1 MGAKNAIRTVVSDYA
16 PDPNGG
22 ALFHA
27 LTDAI
32 AAGVNN
38 VRAVAPRAATWN
50 GWTRQLQQPH
60 GAAGVA
66 NLGAARV
73 YAPKSSEL
81 NDQREP
87 GNATAGAI
95 FAARMGRSAP

>member
-50 GWTRQLQQPH
+50 GWTRQLQQP
-60 GAAGVA
+60 
-66 NLGAARV
+66 RV